1 MEKED
6 KILIAAIEDK
16 IKQSRRSYTVQT
28 SGFLDLRQKE
38 LVTAF
43 LKNSADAVLLR
54 ELPDGNIVDAD
65 TSGSGRVRAFF
76 YGGYGDAERRVL
88 VLVPEYTEVHDIVPQ
103 YIGTHNERT
112 GSGKGSG
119 KEISGDIDAGSYK
132 YENSAQ
138 AENAVPEDCP
148 LAVLRVQTKGGGMGR
163 KLTHRDYLGSLLGLG
178 IKREKVGD
186 ILVHENGADIIVLK
200 ELCEYIA
207 VNYEKAGRANLS
219 VEIAEITDID
229 MGNITV
235 EEKRDTVAS
244 LRLDS
249 LVSSAFGIS
258 RGKAQEAI
266 KMGIVFVNSA
276 AAVKADMQLEE
287 GDKLVLR
294 GRGKAVLREI
304 AGRSKKDRIYVVFD
318 KYI

>member
-1 MEKED
+1 MIEVLWYNNNMEKED
-6 KILIAAIEDK
+6 KILLATIEDK
-16 IKQSRRSYTVQT
+16 IEQCMRSYTVQT

-38 LVTAF
+38 LVSAL
-43 LKNSADAVLLR
+43 LKGSPDVVVLN
-54 ELPDGNIVDAD
+54 EEPDGSIIDAD
-65 TSGSGRVRAFF
+65 TSESGRIRAFF
-76 YGGYGDAERRVL
+76 YGGYGDAERRIVVML
-88 VLVPEYTEVHDIVPQ
+88 PDYVQVHDVIPA
-103 YIGTHNERT
+103 
-112 GSGKGSG
+112 
-119 KEISGDIDAGSYK
+119 ISQDND
-132 YENSAQ
+132 EC
-138 AENAVPEDCP
+138 DCP
-148 LAVLRVQTKGGGMGR
+148 LIVLKVGTKGGMSR
-163 KLTHRDYLGSLLGLG
+163 KLTHRDYLGSILGLG

-186 ILVHENGADIIVLK
+186 ILVRDDGADIIVLK
-200 ELCEYIA
+200 ELGEYLA

-219 VEIAEITDID
+219 VETADITALDAGSVTI
-229 MGNITV
+229 

-266 KMGIVFVNSA
+266 KMGLVFVNNA

-294 GRGKAVLREI
+294 SRGKAVLREVS
-304 AGRSKKDRIYVVFD
+304 GRSKKDRIYVIFD